1 MKTLRTAALA
11 TLVGIV
17 LAAPALAAE
26 RLLTPEEEGML
37 QASSTVQGAKLYT
50 APEWQPDKYKK
61 VLIGSV
67 TVYFADD
74 SKSKEI
80 DPDTLKAVADEMR
93 AIVATSLGRYVEV
106 VTEPGPDVA
115 LLNFAIVDLKM
126 KNKKRGLLGY
136 TPVGFVVTSAAN
148 ASGARLTLAGAKIQS
163 ESVDSVSGAV
173 LGMSQVDEIQ
183 QLDAEKEMTWDDI
196 KMTLKSFADRIVD
209 VRFGAAPAQ

>member
-1 MKTLRTAALA
+1 MKSLRTAALA

-17 LAAPALAAE
+17 LAAPTLAAE

-37 QASSTVQGAKLYT
+37 QASSTVQGAKLYA
-50 APEWQPDKYKK
+50 APEWQPGKYKK
-61 VLIGSV
+61 VLIGAV

-80 DPDTLKAVADEMR
+80 DPDTLKALSDEMR
-93 AIVATSLGRYVEV
+93 AVVATSLGRYVEV

-115 LLNFAIVDLKM
+115 LLNLAIVDLKM

-148 ASGARLTLAGAKIQS
+148 ATGARLTLAGAKIQS

-183 QLDAEKEMTWDDI
+183 QLDADKEMTWEDI
-196 KMTLKSFADRIVD
+196 KLTLRSFADRIVD

>member
-1 MKTLRTAALA
+1 MKSLRNAALA

-37 QASSTVQGAKLYT
+37 QASSTVPGAKLYT
-50 APEWQPDKYKK
+50 AAEWQPGKYNK

-67 TVYFADD
+67 TIYFSDD

-80 DPDTLKAVADEMR
+80 DPDTLKALSDEMR
-93 AIVATSLGRYVEV
+93 AIVATSVGRYVEV
-106 VTEPGPDVA
+106 VTEPGPGVA

-183 QLDAEKEMTWDDI
+183 QLDADKEMTWEDI
-196 KMTLKSFADRIVD
+196 KMTLRGFADRIVD